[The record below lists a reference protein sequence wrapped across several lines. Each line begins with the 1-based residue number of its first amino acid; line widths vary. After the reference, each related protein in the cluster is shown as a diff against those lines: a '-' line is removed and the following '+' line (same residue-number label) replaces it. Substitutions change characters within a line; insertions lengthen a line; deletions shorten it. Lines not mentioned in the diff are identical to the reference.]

1 MIAEAIVK
9 IMVPLALIKNDVRCT
24 GSVSVVVV
32 AVVSERAACE
42 VVLGTVSSDYKS
54 CVTGISV
61 ELSLKLVY
69 IVGVC
74 SNSVLS
80 LSNVTEVVALLA
92 ACLLVSNGVKSV
104 AVDCYCVLFCKVLF
118 TFLTCKEG
126 LEGEVC
132 EINLFVAYEGKESVE
147 VNNFLF
153 FVLVLFLVFNS
164 DLTVSLCLENGVLLC
179 GDGVKVKTK
188 EYVVNSCR
196 SCEIAGNYSSGY
208 AVFGFLNILNVCA
221 LSHRVKLSYGSVVVL
236 TGIVR
241 IVLNGRIYTCTV
253 NGYSADVIAAVFA
266 RGSIELEGV
275 DSYGF
280 LKAVSEYVVVRY
292 GRTVVKRELCTV
304 VRIVVAH
311 RARKALTVGS
321 TCCATSA
328 VVTNAEGRALV
339 GHREC
344 VKRIYI
350 VMIVVVEY
358 VSISRKLV
366 ISCVCIAEQNVVLFS
381 LGCTHRNDCKHGRKK
396 HRN

>member
-1 MIAEAIVK
+1 MRNSVAFSVK
-9 IMVPLALIKNDVRCT
+9 
-24 GSVSVVVV
+24 VV
-32 AVVSERAACE
+32 AVVTETTVNE
-42 VVLGTVSSDYKS
+42 VVVKAVDCERNTSVATV
-54 CVTGISV
+54 SV
-61 ELSLKLVY
+61 ELSLELVY
-69 IVGVC
+69 VERVLGD
-74 SNSVLS
+74 SVLS
-80 LSNVTEVVALLA
+80 LSNVSKLGGVTYRSRSKAIAVELNLEVISKYLVALCALVK
-92 ACLLVSNGVKSV
+92 CLIS
-104 AVDCYCVLFCKVLF
+104 
-118 TFLTCKEG
+118 
-126 LEGEVC
+126 EVC
-132 EINLFVAYEGKESVE
+132 EINLFVVYEGKESVD

-153 FVLVLFLVFNS
+153 FVLVLFIVFNN

-208 AVFGFLNILNVCA
+208 VAFGFLNILNVCT

-236 TGIVR
+236 TSLVR
-241 IVLNGRIYTCTV
+241 IVLNGRIYTCAV
-253 NGYSADVIAAVFA
+253 NGYSADVIAVVFA

-304 VRIVVAH
+304 VRIAVAH
-311 RARKALTVGS
+311 RASKALTVGS

-339 GHREC
+339 GHREY

-366 ISCVCIAEQNVVLFS
+366 VSRACITEQNVVLFN